1 MSSNIFIMIMISSNF
16 IFNFT
21 NFCVI
26 VSFLTKLLTL
36 DILFSVA
43 VRAVVIAKFVILGTS
58 PLTSFILELRELT
71 FLTTSSFTIV
81 VYLNQ
86 QQQVLFYQHLIYL
99 LSFTYIP

>member
-43 VRAVVIAKFVILGTS
+43 VRAVVIAKFVTLGTS

-86 QQQVLFYQHLIYL
+86 QQQVLFYQHLIDL